1 MPTATAT
8 RHPFSAADWA
18 TLKQCQRTLHKWA
31 EDECNG
37 VIQYDDNGNNPRRYY
52 NDKYGCP
59 CVPGPIIPDKSET
72 AMENA
77 RKIAAKHGLSVYNQT
92 DPRGCALHVYSA
104 TDLKGRKIDECY
116 SVMARP
122 VI

>member
-1 MPTATAT
+1 MATATAT
-8 RHPFSAADWA
+8 RYPFSAADWA

-37 VIQYDDNGNNPRRYY
+37 DIQYDSDGVTPRRYY
-52 NDKYGCP
+52 NDRYGSP
-59 CVPGPIIPDKSET
+59 TLAGRVIPDRSES

-92 DPRGCALHVYSA
+92 DPRGCALYVYSVH
-104 TDLKGRKIDECY
+104 DLKGRKIDECY
-116 SVMARP
+116 SMMARP